1 MFNNIFRII
10 QISRLFIKYD
20 VDKMLVS
27 CGSGKCKFYFYML
40 PWNWFRKRH
49 TDNIPIKI
57 RMMFEELGPIF
68 VKLGQVIS
76 TRKDLLPDDVANE
89 LSKLQDNVK
98 PFPKEISMKIIENE
112 LGDKITNIFS
122 DFTAEPLASASIAQ
136 VHAAKLKSISGLPE
150 MDDGQDVIV
159 KVVRPGIHKAIE
171 KDLLLMKRIAVFLT
185 SLSDDFKRMH
195 LIELVNDYEMLVY
208 DETDLIKESSNARK
222 IKANFKD
229 SKLIYI
235 PEIYWDYVTKN
246 ILVMERTY
254 ATPVND
260 KKELQK
266 QGINFEQLATNAVES
281 FFIQV
286 FEHNFFHADM
296 HPGNIFIQKIEN
308 NVQFVLVDFGIMG
321 SLSNIDKK
329 YLAEN
334 FVAFFNKDYAKV
346 ARLHV
351 ECEWVPKDTN
361 ISLLEKAI
369 RENCESMQDKSIED
383 VSLSDVIL
391 GLFDTARKFK
401 LEVQPQLILMQ
412 KALLYTEGLGREFHP
427 KLDLWKTSKPILEKW
442 MKKQKGITSI
452 LKTLKNNSSEIIDL
466 LPEMPGALRKIINLI
481 NNDQL
486 NLDNSIK
493 RLDMIE
499 RSISKNTRRNYWMT
513 AILILSLFAIVITYL
528 VHNNI
533 YYQSIYWY
541 ILVLTIIIVM
551 LRPRKK

>member
-1 MFNNIFRII
+1 MLNNILRIL
-10 QISRLFIKYD
+10 QIARLFIKYD
-20 VDKMLVS
+20 VDKMLVN
-27 CGSGKCKFYFYML
+27 CGSGRCKFYFYML
-40 PWNWFRKRH
+40 PWNWFRSRRIE
-49 TDNIPIKI
+49 NIPLKI

-76 TRKDLLPDDVANE
+76 TRKDLLSDDIAFE

-98 PFPKEISMKIIENE
+98 PFPKDISMQIIENE
-112 LGDKITNIFS
+112 LGDKISNIFNN
-122 DFTAEPLASASIAQ
+122 FTAEPLASASIAQ
-136 VHAAKLKSISGLPE
+136 VHSAQLKNGK
-150 MDDGQDVIV
+150 DVIV

-171 KDLLLMKRIAVFLT
+171 KDLLLMKRIAEFLT

-195 LIELVNDYEMLVY
+195 LIEVVNDYELLVY
-208 DETDLIKESSNARK
+208 DETDLIKESTNAKK
-222 IKANFKD
+222 IRDNFKN

-235 PEIYWDYVTKN
+235 PEIYWNYVTRN

-254 ATPVND
+254 ATPIND
-260 KKELQK
+260 REELIR
-266 QGINFEQLATNAVES
+266 QGIDFEKLATNAVES

-296 HPGNIFIQKIEN
+296 HPGNIFVDKIGN
-308 NVQFVLVDFGIMG
+308 DVQFVLVDFGIMG
-321 SLSNIDKK
+321 SLSTFDKR

-334 FVAFFNKDYAKV
+334 FVAFFNRDYAKV

-369 RENCESMQDKSIED
+369 RDNCESMLDKSIKD
-383 VSLSDVIL
+383 VSLSDIIL

-427 KLDLWKTSKPILEKW
+427 ELDLWKTSKPILEKW
-442 MKKQKGITSI
+442 MNKQKGFSAA
-452 LKTLKNNSSEIIDL
+452 LKNLKNNYSDIVDL
-466 LPEMPGALRKIINLI
+466 LPELPSAMRKVINLL

-486 NLDNSIK
+486 NLDRNLKKLEHIENSIFK
-493 RLDMIE
+493 
-499 RSISKNTRRNYWMT
+499 STRRNYWMS
-513 AILILSLFAIVITYL
+513 AILIFTLFAITLTYL
-528 VHNNI
+528 TINNI
-533 YYQSIYWY
+533 LYQPIYLY
-541 ILVLTIIIVM
+541 ILFFSVLIIIM
-551 LRPRKK
+551 RPRKK

>member
-1 MFNNIFRII
+1 MLNNILRIL
-10 QISRLFIKYD
+10 QIARLFIKYD
-20 VDKMLVS
+20 VDKMLVN
-27 CGSGKCKFYFYML
+27 CGSGRCKFYFYML
-40 PWNWFRKRH
+40 PWNWFRTRRIE
-49 TDNIPIKI
+49 NIPLKI

-76 TRKDLLPDDVANE
+76 TRKDLLSDDISFE

-98 PFPKEISMKIIENE
+98 PFPKDISMQIIENE
-112 LGDKITNIFS
+112 LGDKISNIFNN
-122 DFTAEPLASASIAQ
+122 FTAEPLASASIAQ
-136 VHAAKLKSISGLPE
+136 VHSAQLKNGK
-150 MDDGQDVIV
+150 DVIV

-171 KDLLLMKRIAVFLT
+171 KDLLLMKRIAEFLT

-195 LIELVNDYEMLVY
+195 LIEVVNDYELLVY
-208 DETDLIKESSNARK
+208 DETDLIKESTNAKK
-222 IKANFKD
+222 IRDNFKN

-235 PEIYWDYVTKN
+235 PEIYWNYVTRN

-254 ATPVND
+254 ATPIND
-260 KKELQK
+260 REELIR
-266 QGINFEQLATNAVES
+266 QGIDFEKLATNAVES

-296 HPGNIFIQKIEN
+296 HPGNIFVDKVGN
-308 NVQFVLVDFGIMG
+308 DVQFVLVDFGIMG
-321 SLSNIDKK
+321 SLSTFDKR

-334 FVAFFNKDYAKV
+334 FVAFFNRDYAKV

-369 RENCESMQDKSIED
+369 RDNCESMLDKSIKD
-383 VSLSDVIL
+383 VSLSDIIL

-427 KLDLWKTSKPILEKW
+427 ELDLWKTSKPILEKW
-442 MKKQKGITSI
+442 MNKQKGFSAA
-452 LKTLKNNSSEIIDL
+452 LKNLKNNYSDIVDL
-466 LPEMPGALRKIINLI
+466 LPELPGAMRKVINLL

-486 NLDNSIK
+486 NLDRNLKKLEHIENSIFK
-493 RLDMIE
+493 
-499 RSISKNTRRNYWMT
+499 STRRNYWMS
-513 AILILSLFAIVITYL
+513 AILIFTLFAVTLTYL
-528 VHNNI
+528 TINNI
-533 YYQSIYWY
+533 VYQPIYLY
-541 ILVLTIIIVM
+541 ILFFSILIIIM
-551 LRPRKK
+551 RPRKK

>member
-1 MFNNIFRII
+1 MLNNILRIL
-10 QISRLFIKYD
+10 QIARLFIKYD
-20 VDKMLVS
+20 VDKMLVN
-27 CGSGKCKFYFYML
+27 CGSGRCKFYFYML
-40 PWNWFRKRH
+40 PWNWFRTRRIE
-49 TDNIPIKI
+49 NIPLKI

-76 TRKDLLPDDVANE
+76 TRKDLLSDDIAFE

-98 PFPKEISMKIIENE
+98 PFPKDISMQIIENE
-112 LGDKITNIFS
+112 LGDKISNIFNN
-122 DFTAEPLASASIAQ
+122 FTAEPLASASIAQ
-136 VHAAKLKSISGLPE
+136 VHSAQLKNGK
-150 MDDGQDVIV
+150 DVIV

-171 KDLLLMKRIAVFLT
+171 KDLLLMKRIAEFLT

-195 LIELVNDYEMLVY
+195 LIEVVNDYELLVY
-208 DETDLIKESSNARK
+208 DETDLIKESTNAKK
-222 IKANFKD
+222 IRDNFKN

-235 PEIYWDYVTKN
+235 PEIYWNYVTRN

-254 ATPVND
+254 ATPIND
-260 KKELQK
+260 REELIR
-266 QGINFEQLATNAVES
+266 QGIDFEKLATNAVES

-296 HPGNIFIQKIEN
+296 HPGNIFVDKIGN
-308 NVQFVLVDFGIMG
+308 DVQFVLVDFGIMG
-321 SLSNIDKK
+321 SLSTFDKR

-334 FVAFFNKDYAKV
+334 FVAFFNRDYAKV

-369 RENCESMQDKSIED
+369 RDNCESMLDKSIKD
-383 VSLSDVIL
+383 VSLSDIIL

-427 KLDLWKTSKPILEKW
+427 ELDLWKTSKPILEKW
-442 MKKQKGITSI
+442 MNKQKGFSAA
-452 LKTLKNNSSEIIDL
+452 LKNLKNNYSDIVDL
-466 LPEMPGALRKIINLI
+466 LPELPGAMRKVINLL

-486 NLDNSIK
+486 NLDRNLKKLEHIENSIFK
-493 RLDMIE
+493 
-499 RSISKNTRRNYWMT
+499 STRRNYWMS
-513 AILILSLFAIVITYL
+513 AILIFTLFAITLTYL
-528 VHNNI
+528 TINNI
-533 YYQSIYWY
+533 LYQPIYLY
-541 ILVLTIIIVM
+541 ILFFSILIIIM
-551 LRPRKK
+551 RPRKK

>member
-1 MFNNIFRII
+1 MLNNILRIL
-10 QISRLFIKYD
+10 QIARLFIKYD
-20 VDKMLVS
+20 VDKMLVN
-27 CGSGKCKFYFYML
+27 CGSGRCKFYFYML
-40 PWNWFRKRH
+40 PWNWFRTRRIE
-49 TDNIPIKI
+49 NIPLKI

-76 TRKDLLPDDVANE
+76 TRKDLLSDDIAFE

-98 PFPKEISMKIIENE
+98 PFPKDISMQIIENE
-112 LGDKITNIFS
+112 LGDKISNIFNN
-122 DFTAEPLASASIAQ
+122 FTAEPLASASIAQ
-136 VHAAKLKSISGLPE
+136 VHSAQLKNGK
-150 MDDGQDVIV
+150 DVIV

-171 KDLLLMKRIAVFLT
+171 KDLLLMKRIAEFLT

-195 LIELVNDYEMLVY
+195 LIEVVNDYELLVY
-208 DETDLIKESSNARK
+208 DETDLIKESTNAKK
-222 IKANFKD
+222 IRDNFKN

-235 PEIYWDYVTKN
+235 PEIYWNYVTRN

-254 ATPVND
+254 ATPIND
-260 KKELQK
+260 REELIR
-266 QGINFEQLATNAVES
+266 QGIDFQKLATNAVES

-296 HPGNIFIQKIEN
+296 HPGNIFVDKIGN
-308 NVQFVLVDFGIMG
+308 DVQFVLVDFGIMG
-321 SLSNIDKK
+321 SLSTFDKR

-334 FVAFFNKDYAKV
+334 FVAFFNRDYAKV

-369 RENCESMQDKSIED
+369 RDNCESMLDKSIKD
-383 VSLSDVIL
+383 VSLSDIIL

-427 KLDLWKTSKPILEKW
+427 ELDLWKTSKPILEKW
-442 MKKQKGITSI
+442 MNKQKGFSAA
-452 LKTLKNNSSEIIDL
+452 LKNLKNNYSDIVDL
-466 LPEMPGALRKIINLI
+466 LPELPGAMRKVINLL

-486 NLDNSIK
+486 NLDRNLKKLEHIENSIFK
-493 RLDMIE
+493 
-499 RSISKNTRRNYWMT
+499 STRRNYWMS
-513 AILILSLFAIVITYL
+513 AILIFTLFAITLTYL
-528 VHNNI
+528 AINNI
-533 YYQSIYWY
+533 LYQPIYLY
-541 ILVLTIIIVM
+541 ILFFSVLIIIM
-551 LRPRKK
+551 RPRKK

>member
-1 MFNNIFRII
+1 MLNNILRII
-10 QISRLFIKYD
+10 QIARLFIKYD
-20 VDKMLVS
+20 VDKMLVN

-40 PWNWFRKRH
+40 PWNWFRKRRV
-49 TDNIPIKI
+49 DNIPNKI

-76 TRKDLLPDDVANE
+76 TRKDLLSDDIAYE

-98 PFPKEISMKIIENE
+98 PFSKDISMQIIENE
-112 LGDKITNIFS
+112 LGDKISNIFNN
-122 DFTAEPLASASIAQ
+122 FTAEPLASASIAQ
-136 VHAAKLKSISGLPE
+136 VHAAQLKNG
-150 MDDGQDVIV
+150 DDVIV
-159 KVVRPGIHKAIE
+159 KVVRPGIKQAIE

-195 LIELVNDYEMLVY
+195 LIEVVNDYELLVY
-208 DETDLIKESSNARK
+208 DETDLIKESTNAKK
-222 IKANFKD
+222 IKDNFKD

-254 ATPVND
+254 AIPIND
-260 KKELQK
+260 KEELLK
-266 QGINFEQLATNAVES
+266 QGIDFKKLAINAVES

-296 HPGNIFIQKIEN
+296 HPGNIFINKIEDD
-308 NVQFVLVDFGIMG
+308 VQFVLVDFGIMG
-321 SLSNIDKK
+321 SLSNFDKR

-334 FVAFFNKDYAKV
+334 FVAFFNRDYGKV

-361 ISLLEKAI
+361 IALLEKAI
-369 RENCESMQDKSIED
+369 RDNCESMLDKSIQD
-383 VSLSDVIL
+383 VSLSDIIL

-412 KALLYTEGLGREFHP
+412 KALLYTEGLGREFYP
-427 KLDLWKTSKPILEKW
+427 ELDLWKTSKPILEKW
-442 MKKQKGITSI
+442 MKKQKGFSAA
-452 LKTLKNNSSEIIDL
+452 LKNLTNSYSDTVDL
-466 LPEMPGALRKIINLI
+466 LPELPGALRKVINLL

-486 NLDNSIK
+486 NLDRNLKKLDHIENSIFK
-493 RLDMIE
+493 
-499 RSISKNTRRNYWMT
+499 STRRNYWMT
-513 AILILSLFAIVITYL
+513 ATLIFTLFVIVAAYL
-528 VHNNI
+528 IHHDI
-533 YYQSIYWY
+533 HYQSIYWY
-541 ILVLTIIIVM
+541 ILILSSLIVIM
-551 LRPRKK
+551 RPRKK

>member
-1 MFNNIFRII
+1 MFNNIFRVI
-10 QISRLFIKYD
+10 QITRLFIKYD

-40 PWNWFRKRH
+40 PWNWFRKRRV
-49 TDNIPIKI
+49 DNIPLKIK
-57 RMMFEELGPIF
+57 MMLEELGPIF

-76 TRKDLLPDDVANE
+76 TRKDLLGDDIARE
-89 LSKLQDNVK
+89 LSKLQDSVK
-98 PFPKEISMKIIENE
+98 PFPKEISMRIIEEE
-112 LGDKITNIFS
+112 LGSKINEVFNS
-122 DFTAEPLASASIAQ
+122 FTPEPLASASIAQ
-136 VHAAKLKSISGLPE
+136 VHEAQLKNGK
-150 MDDGQDVIV
+150 DVII
-159 KVVRPGIHKAIE
+159 KVVRPNIKNEIE

-208 DETDLIKESSNARK
+208 DETDLIKESSNAKK
-222 IKANFKD
+222 IKKNFKD

-235 PEIYWDYVTKN
+235 PEIYWDYVTKS

-260 KKELQK
+260 KKELK
-266 QGINFEQLATNAVES
+266 RQGINFEQLATNAVES

-296 HPGNIFIQKIEN
+296 HPGNIFIQKVED

-321 SLSNIDKK
+321 SLSNFDKK

-369 RENCESMQDKSIED
+369 RENCESMLDKSIED

-452 LKTLKNNSSEIIDL
+452 LKTLKDNSSEIIDL
-466 LPEMPGALRKIINLI
+466 LPEMPSALRKIINLI

-493 RLDMIE
+493 KLDMIE
-499 RSISKNTRRNYWMT
+499 KSISKNTRRNYWMT
-513 AILILSLFAIVITYL
+513 VVLIFSLFAIVITYL

-541 ILVLTIIIVM
+541 ILILTIIIVM

>member
-1 MFNNIFRII
+1 MINNLIRII
-10 QISRLFIKYD
+10 QIIYLFIKYD
-20 VDKMLVS
+20 VDKMLVDS
-27 CGSGKCKFYFYML
+27 SNASSKFYFYIL
-40 PWNWFRKRH
+40 PWNWFRTKPVK
-49 TDNIPIKI
+49 NIPEKIK
-57 RMMFEELGPIF
+57 MMLEELGPIF

-76 TRKDLLPDDVANE
+76 TRKDLLGDDVANE
-89 LSKLQDNVK
+89 LSKLQDHVK
-98 PFPKEISMKIIENE
+98 PFPKEISMRIIEEE
-112 LGDKITNIFS
+112 LGLKINEVFS
-122 DFTAEPLASASIAQ
+122 SFTPEPLASASIAQ
-136 VHAAKLKSISGLPE
+136 VHEARLKNGK
-150 MDDGQDVIV
+150 DVII
-159 KVVRPGIHKAIE
+159 KVVRPNIKNEIE
-171 KDLLLMKRIAVFLT
+171 RDLLLMKRIAAYLT
-185 SLSDDFKRMH
+185 SLSDEFQRMH

-208 DETDLIKESSNARK
+208 DETDLVKESSNAKK
-222 IKANFKD
+222 IKENFKD

-246 ILVMERTY
+246 ILVMERTF

-260 KKELQK
+260 KEELRR
-266 QGINFEQLATNAVES
+266 QGIDFEKLSTNAVES

-296 HPGNIFIQKIEN
+296 HPGNIFIQKIDN

-321 SLSNIDKK
+321 SLSNFDKK

-369 RENCESMQDKSIED
+369 RENCESMLDKSIED

-442 MKKQKGITSI
+442 MKKQKGIPSI
-452 LKTLKNNSSEIIDL
+452 LKALKDNSSEIIDL
-466 LPEMPGALRKIINLI
+466 LPEIPGTLRKIINLI

-486 NLDNSIK
+486 NLDNNIK
-493 RLDMIE
+493 KLDMIE
-499 RSISKNTRRNYWMT
+499 KSISKNTRRNYWMT
-513 AILILSLFAIVITYL
+513 AILIFSLFAIVVTYL

-541 ILVLTIIIVM
+541 ILILTIIIVM